1 MTFCGLRVG
10 LVEGL
15 EVMGLSPKVVELSSI
30 SAGYARQEVLSSIDF
45 SLAEGECCAILGE
58 NGAGKTTLFK
68 VIMGLLIPWS
78 GCVRILGRELDTAGA
93 RGWAR
98 RQIGYVPQARSD
110 GRLPIQVHDAVLLGR
125 WGTSFAGLRRP
136 SSSDRQL
143 VIETLELLG
152 LGELALSDCR
162 ELSGGQKQRVAIARA
177 LVRKPQ
183 LLLLDEPTTY
193 LDVAARDNLPEL
205 LSTIRRELGLSVL
218 VISHDAK
225 SLGKVIDR
233 AVVLQDGTLYSA
245 QV

>member
-1 MTFCGLRVG
+1 MD
-10 LVEGL
+10 
-15 EVMGLSPKVVELSSI
+15 I
-30 SAGYARQEVLSSIDF
+30 
-45 SLAEGECCAILGE
+45 
-58 NGAGKTTLFK
+58 
-68 VIMGLLIPWS
+68 
-78 GCVRILGRELDTAGA
+78 RILGGSLIQREPGA
-93 RGWAR
+93 AR

-125 WGTSFAGLRRP
+125 WGTSFVGLRHP

-233 AVVLQDGTLYSA
+233 AVVLQDGSLYSA

>member
-1 MTFCGLRVG
+1 M
-10 LVEGL
+10 
-15 EVMGLSPKVVELSSI
+15 
-30 SAGYARQEVLSSIDF
+30 
-45 SLAEGECCAILGE
+45 
-58 NGAGKTTLFK
+58 
-68 VIMGLLIPWS
+68 
-78 GCVRILGRELDTAGA
+78 
-93 RGWAR
+93 
-98 RQIGYVPQARSD
+98 
-110 GRLPIQVHDAVLLGR
+110 
-125 WGTSFAGLRRP
+125 
-136 SSSDRQL
+136 
-143 VIETLELLG
+143 IETLELLG

>member
-1 MTFCGLRVG
+1 MAF
-10 LVEGL
+10 
-15 EVMGLSPKVVELSSI
+15 SPKVVELSSI
-30 SAGYARQEVLSSIDF
+30 SAGYERQEVLSNIDF
-45 SLAEGECCAILGE
+45 TLREGECCAILGE
-58 NGAGKTTLFK
+58 NGAGKTTLFR

-78 GCVRILGRELDTAGA
+78 GCVQILGRELDSPGA

-110 GRLPIQVHDAVLLGR
+110 GRLPIQVKDAVLLGR
-125 WGTSFAGLRRP
+125 WGTSFSCLRRP
-136 SSSDRQL
+136 SRSDWHL
-143 VIETLELLG
+143 VRGTLELLG
-152 LGELALSDCR
+152 LGELASVDCR

-205 LSTIRRELGLSVL
+205 LTTIRQELGLSIL

-225 SLGKVIDR
+225 SLATVIDR
-233 AVVLQDGTLYSA
+233 AVVLQGGKLYSA

>member
-1 MTFCGLRVG
+1 MILVKNMTKLYKNGENEVAALKDVDLHVKKGEFIAIMGPSGSGKSTLMNIIGCLDKPTTGEYYLDGKSISQLDKRQLAYIRNKRIGFVFQNFNLLPRMSSLRNVEIPMIYAGVSPKERRKKAMEALESVG
-10 LVEGL
+10 LG
-15 EVMGLSPKVVELSSI
+15 
-30 SAGYARQEVLSSIDF
+30 D
-45 SLAEGECCAILGE
+45 
-58 NGAGKTTLFK
+58 
-68 VIMGLLIPWS
+68 
-78 GCVRILGRELDTAGA
+78 
-93 RGWAR
+93 
-98 RQIGYVPQARSD
+98 
-110 GRLPIQVHDAVLLGR
+110 R
-125 WGTSFAGLRRP
+125 WHHKP
-136 SSSDRQL
+136 N
-143 VIETLELLG
+143 
-152 LGELALSDCR
+152 